1 MTFLQTFEWYILGG
15 RLLKSSDFHKALQY
29 LERENEEDDAVPESL
44 ADVLDENEDAR
55 RILDSMTAVDPALYD
70 LRKLHD
76 DVQHDVHVLVG
87 IWEKVK
93 QIDPQHDTKLKR
105 LKKLL
110 SEELKGNKVLI
121 FTYYKDTAR
130 YLFRHLGS
138 PDNTDALEF
147 RRQAGNPHVRRM
159 DSGNHPDERIKI
171 VQAFAPKANGKAEW
185 AGTDKEI
192 DILLSTDVL
201 SEGQNLQ
208 DCGCL
213 LNYDLHWNPT
223 RMVQRAGRI
232 DRIGTN
238 FDVLWVYNM
247 FPDEGLERL
256 LGLVH
261 ELKPQDS

>member
-1 MTFLQTFEWYILGG
+1 
-15 RLLKSSDFHKALQY
+15 
-29 LERENEEDDAVPESL
+29 
-44 ADVLDENEDAR
+44 
-55 RILDSMTAVDPALYD
+55 
-70 LRKLHD
+70 
-76 DVQHDVHVLVG
+76 
-87 IWEKVK
+87 
-93 QIDPQHDTKLKR
+93 
-105 LKKLL
+105 
-110 SEELKGNKVLI
+110 
-121 FTYYKDTAR
+121 
-130 YLFRHLGS
+130 
-138 PDNTDALEF
+138 
-147 RRQAGNPHVRRM
+147 M

-247 FPDEGLERL
+247 FPD
-256 LGLVH
+256 
-261 ELKPQDS
+261 KAWSDSSGWSRA